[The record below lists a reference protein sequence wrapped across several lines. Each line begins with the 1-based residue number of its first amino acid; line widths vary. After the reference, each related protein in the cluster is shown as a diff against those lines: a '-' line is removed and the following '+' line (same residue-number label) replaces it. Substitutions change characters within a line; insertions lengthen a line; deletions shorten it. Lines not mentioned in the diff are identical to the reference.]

1 MSTQKGASAMLKLA
15 ERLEW
20 VGNSLSEFR
29 QETKDRFDKVDEKLE
44 KHGDRL
50 AHLEADVAVLKSK
63 RNGGEWVRY
72 VWNFVSVLVG
82 ALLAL
87 VGVRIQGS
95 G

>member
-1 MSTQKGASAMLKLA
+1 VTTLK
-15 ERLEW
+15 
-20 VGNSLSEFR
+20 
-29 QETKDRFDKVDEKLE
+29 T
-44 KHGDRL
+44 
-50 AHLEADVAVLKSK
+50 DVATLKAK
-63 RNGGEWVRY
+63 RNGGEWVKY